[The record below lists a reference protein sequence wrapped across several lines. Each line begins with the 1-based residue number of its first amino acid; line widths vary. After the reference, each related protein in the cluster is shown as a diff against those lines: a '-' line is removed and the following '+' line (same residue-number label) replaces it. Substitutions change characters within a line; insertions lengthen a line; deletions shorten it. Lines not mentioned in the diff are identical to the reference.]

1 MESLSQSL
9 SIPLIVRLIA
19 FHRGT
24 HCYRPPLLSDFPNLR
39 INEIIKA
46 TNKIHDAPL
55 TTFGKELIMPSQ
67 HIATITTTLNTI
79 DNTTFMAS
87 IIPLVAFAVRLFLV
101 VPHQSLHG

>member
-1 MESLSQSL
+1 MGTLSQSL
-9 SIPLIVRLIA
+9 FIPLIGRLILFIGA
-19 FHRGT
+19 LT
-24 HCYRPPLLSDFPNLR
+24 ATVLPCSR
-39 INEIIKA
+39 ISRISESNEIIKA